1 MQCFKNNIWANKY
14 AFLEKNYLHDKFSTE
29 RISRSLRTR
38 ALNIGPGRAVG
49 SRCFL
54 DILRIRDILSQIR
67 SGKSRNPD
75 TEEAYQFY
83 LSTYRYTEDL
93 RLVLSN
99 LRVSLCFQTLHVER
113 KFYPKCIPNRAA
125 SVKLWETS

>member
-1 MQCFKNNIWANKY
+1 M
-14 AFLEKNYLHDKFSTE
+14 
-29 RISRSLRTR
+29 
-38 ALNIGPGRAVG
+38 
-49 SRCFL
+49 
-54 DILRIRDILSQIR
+54 SQIR

-99 LRVSLCFQTLHVER
+99 LRVSLCFQTFYVEQ
-113 KFYPKCIPNRAA
+113 PNVFLTGPHQPNCGKRVELGKRATRVGGGRPG
-125 SVKLWETS
+125 SRPHHLPRHHLPREKRDNHDTGEKGTP